1 MKSNMSKT
9 KQMNRKSAFTLI
21 EVILVVVILGVI
33 AGVAMKGMNI
43 GGKKDMADQMDASTT
58 IAGLSMAVD
67 AYEIMNGTYPPS
79 LESLLDSSKP
89 GYPFLKKKQVP
100 SDPWGKPFTY
110 VVPGS
115 HNTHSYDI
123 SCTSPKGDVIN
134 NWE

>member
-1 MKSNMSKT
+1 MKNKDNN
-9 KQMNRKSAFTLI
+9 KCMNRKSAFTLI

-43 GGKKDMADQMDASTT
+43 GGKKDMADVMDASVT
-58 IAGLSMAVD
+58 ISGLSMAVD
-67 AYEIMNGTYPPS
+67 AYEVMNGTYPPN
-79 LESLLDSSKP
+79 LEALLDSSKP
-89 GYPFLKKKQVP
+89 GYPFLKKNKVP
-100 SDPWGKPFTY
+100 MDPWGKPFSY

-123 SCTSPKGDVIN
+123 STTSPKGQEIN